1 MKNTPNPK
9 ILKGKLSRSLCL
21 FLLLFIN
28 VFLSNCFAQN
38 ATLTIQQKNISV
50 KEVLSIIEKNSQI
63 VFFYADKDIDL
74 NRKVNL
80 DIKNQTLTKTLEEL
94 FKNSLNNFKID
105 GKQVYIS
112 KKAKLVDEKVKQA
125 TIKSKVSG
133 IVTDER
139 NETVIGANIILN
151 GTKIATITDING
163 RFSIDAPEDGELKIS
178 YIGYETQ
185 TVDIKGKLMLSISL
199 SKTLQKL
206 DEVVVVGY
214 GSQKKQSVVGAIT
227 QTKGTDLVRT
237 GVFSSVGQALTGL
250 LPGVTTQTVTGMP
263 GAEDPKI
270 LIRGLSSW
278 NGSDPLVLIDGV
290 ERKMSDIEMGQID
303 AISVLKDASATAVFG
318 VKGAEGVILITTKR
332 GKEGKAQIT
341 FSTNSTFKYI
351 SKLPINMDSY
361 ETFAYQNETLER
373 QNPAFSTNWSW
384 YLPQGILN
392 KYRNPTSVYESEL
405 YPNVNWAKEVAKSN
419 AMTNRY
425 DLNITGGTTF
435 AKYFAAL
442 SYLKDDDLLKTGL
455 DVGLPYKAKWGFE
468 RYNFRSNLDFNISKT
483 TVLSVNLAGA
493 ISKKDGFSSNATN
506 IWRAFYQLSPS
517 NFPVRWEDGTF
528 GYNPNNTDINPVAVL
543 SGSAGL
549 STDYTTQIFTDFSL
563 KQDLGFITKGLT
575 AQGSLSY
582 DNRMYSG
589 SAISAITLLSK
600 SISREGVIT
609 YNPSTGG
616 SDFDYFKFPGS
627 FDTESFSIG
636 STQRRLYYKGQLNYS
651 RSFGKHDVSALALM
665 SREEFTAG
673 SEFPHYREDWVG
685 RVTYGF
691 DDRYFVEM
699 NGAYNGSEKFAAKYR
714 FGFFPSLGLGWM
726 LSNESFFKQKWL
738 DKLKIRYSIGT
749 VGSDNFA
756 SQRWAYD
763 SQWGLD
769 GSDITTFGTTYTNGD
784 IRTGPGATYKQYRQ
798 LVLGNPEL
806 QWEIS
811 KKQNIG
817 LDFSIFKS
825 TLSGSFELFQ
835 DDRSNVFMS
844 AAQRAA
850 ITPSYFGAAPVA
862 ANIGKVQNKGFEM
875 ELKLQQTWSG
885 VHCWIGYNFT
895 HSEDKVIFRDDPE
908 LMFAYQKNEGF
919 QIGQPRYQIEQPGF
933 TKSWDD
939 LYGTVAFTANSGRL
953 PGSVAVVDFNGD
965 GVIDAKDNAAYG
977 YPNRPQ
983 NTYNA
988 SFGVDYKGFSFMVQF
1003 FGVYNVSQ
1011 YFNNINFTAD
1021 SRSPWANSLLGDY
1034 WSPTNLNASY
1044 PMLPAGGSAFGQNQL
1059 TRGRVFDASYLRLKN
1074 MEIAYTF
1081 SGKLLKS
1088 LSLNALKLTLS
1099 GNNLLFFSNIPEDRE
1114 SAVDIY
1120 AQGEQSF
1127 SLYPTVKRINFGLN
1141 VTF

>member
-1 MKNTPNPK
+1 MKIYTK
-9 ILKGKLSRSLCL
+9 SKLKQFIG
-21 FLLLFIN
+21 LLVVIITQS
-28 VFLSNCFAQN
+28 VFCGIYAQSSDV
-38 ATLTIQQKNISV
+38 TIQENDRTV
-50 KEVLSIIEKNSQI
+50 KELISIIEKNVQV
-63 VFFYADKDIDL
+63 VFFYADKDVDL
-74 NRKVNL
+74 TRRVTIN
-80 DIKNQTLTKTLEEL
+80 IKNKPINRVLDEL
-94 FKNSLNNFKID
+94 FKNSSNTYKID
-105 GKQVYIS
+105 GKQIFII
-112 KKAKLVDEKVKQA
+112 KRPKIVDERPKQD
-125 TIKSKVSG
+125 IKKNKITGV
-133 IVTDER
+133 ITDEKKQSI
-139 NETVIGANIILN
+139 IGASIMIN
-151 GTKIATITDING
+151 GTGNGTITDING
-163 RFSIDAPEDGELKIS
+163 HFSVEAAENAQIKIS

-185 TVDIKGKLMLSISL
+185 IIDIKGKATFNISL
-199 SKTLQKL
+199 IPALKSL

-227 QTKGTDLVRT
+227 QTKGSDLVRT

-250 LPGVTTQTVTGMP
+250 LPGVSTQTVTGMP

-341 FSTNSTFKYI
+341 FSANSTFKYI
-351 SKLPINMDSY
+351 SKLPKNMDSY

-384 YLPQGILN
+384 YVPQGILN
-392 KYRNPTSVYESEL
+392 KYRNPASVFESEL

-425 DLNITGGTTF
+425 DLNISGGTAF

-468 RYNFRSNLDFNISKT
+468 RYNFRSNLDFNISNT

-493 ISKKDGFSSNATN
+493 ISKKDGFTSNATN

-589 SAISAITLLSK
+589 STISEITLQSK
-600 SISREGVIT
+600 SISRDGVIT
-609 YNPSTGG
+609 YNPATGG
-616 SDFDYFKFPGS
+616 SDFDYFKYPGS
-627 FDTESFSIG
+627 FGVESFSIG
-636 STQRRLYYKGQLNYS
+636 STQRRLYYKGQLNYT

-665 SREEFTAG
+665 SREEFTSG

-726 LSNESFFKQKWL
+726 LSNESFIKQKWL

-756 SQRWAYD
+756 SQRWSYD

-784 IRTGPGATYKQYRQ
+784 IRTGPGATYNQYRQ
-798 LVLGNPEL
+798 LVIGNPDL
-806 QWEIS
+806 QWEVS
-811 KKQNIG
+811 KKQNVG
-817 LDFSIFKS
+817 LDFSIFNS
-825 TLSGSFELFQ
+825 TLSGTFELFQ

-895 HSEDKVIFRDDPE
+895 HAVDKVIFRDDPE

-919 QIGQPRYQIEQPGF
+919 QIGQPKYQIEQPGF

-953 PGSVAVVDFNGD
+953 PGSVAVIDFNGD

-983 NTYNA
+983 NTYNT
-988 SFGVDYKGFSFMVQF
+988 SLGVDYKGFSFMVQF

-1011 YFNNINFTAD
+1011 YFNNINYTAD

-1034 WSPTNLNASY
+1034 WTPTNPNASY
-1044 PMLPAGGSAFGQNQL
+1044 PMLPAGGSAIGQNLL

-1099 GNNLLFFSNIPEDRE
+1099 GNNLLFFSKIPEDRE

-1120 AQGEQSF
+1120 ALGDQSF
-1127 SLYPTVKRINFGLN
+1127 SLYPTVKRINLGLN